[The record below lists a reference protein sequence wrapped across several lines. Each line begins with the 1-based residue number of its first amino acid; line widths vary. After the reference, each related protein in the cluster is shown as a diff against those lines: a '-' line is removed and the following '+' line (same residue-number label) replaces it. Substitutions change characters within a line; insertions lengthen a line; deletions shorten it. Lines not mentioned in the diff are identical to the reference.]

1 MQHQLKG
8 VQQVQASNHSN
19 RAFAAILSDG
29 SAVSWGDKRSGG
41 DSRAVQDALKSVQQ
55 IQASNRAFAAILS
68 DGSVVT
74 WGDRSSGG
82 DSRAVQDELK
92 GVQQIPARDR
102 ALQLSCPMDRL
113 LHGAT
118 RNTVATDVPCKMS

>member
-1 MQHQLKG
+1 MQDELKG
-8 VQQVQASNHSN
+8 VQEIQATQT
-19 RAFAAILSDG
+19 AFAAILSDE
-29 SAVSWGDKRSGG
+29 
-41 DSRAVQDALKSVQQ
+41 
-55 IQASNRAFAAILS
+55 
-68 DGSVVT
+68 SVVT

-113 LHGAT
+113 LPGAT
-118 RNTVATDVPCKMS
+118 RSTVASDVPCKMS